1 MRRLPVRTRVKAIR
15 ALHRGGLAVPA
26 GSHGIVTGA
35 GLARFYSRTT
45 YTVVFTPVGTSGARA
60 TLTGLTARDVRP
72 RDSTDDRRGAYPHPD
87 GMTRR
92 HPQRVVPPRR
102 R

>member
-35 GLARFYSRTT
+35 GRARFFSRTT
-45 YTVVFTPVGTSGARA
+45 YEVVFTPVGVSGARV
-60 TLTGLTARDVRP
+60 TLAGLTARDVRP
-72 RDSTDDRRGAYPHPD
+72 RDLRR
-87 GMTRR
+87 
-92 HPQRVVPPRR
+92 
-102 R
+102 

>member
-35 GLARFYSRTT
+35 GRARFHFRTT
-45 YTVVFTPVGTSGARA
+45 YTVVFTPGRYVRCQSDADRPDLSGAEIS
-60 TLTGLTARDVRP
+60 GG
-72 RDSTDDRRGAYPHPD
+72 DSRN
-87 GMTRR
+87 
-92 HPQRVVPPRR
+92 
-102 R
+102 

>member
-1 MRRLPVRTRVKAIR
+1 MRRLPVRTRVKAAR

-35 GLARFYSRTT
+35 GRARFYSRTT

-72 RDSTDDRRGAYPHPD
+72 RELHR
-87 GMTRR
+87 
-92 HPQRVVPPRR
+92 
-102 R
+102 